1 MELGS
6 WDLAKTAAV
15 VIETLG
21 ILVISVGVLVAG
33 LTTIC
38 LKLRDVS
45 ANAYQAFRRQMAR
58 WLLLGLELLIA
69 ADVITTVT
77 LDLDLADVAALGL
90 LVLIRTFLAWAIVM
104 EDEGR
109 WPWQRSRDLA
119 ASQEA

>member
-21 ILVISVGVLVAG
+21 ILVISIGVLVAG
-33 LTTIC
+33 ATTVR
-38 LKLRDVS
+38 LKLADGS
-45 ANAYQAFRRQMAR
+45 ANAYQAFRQQMAR

-69 ADVITTVT
+69 ADVIKTVT
-77 LDLDLADVAALGL
+77 LDLDLASVAALGL

-119 ASQEA
+119 PSQEA